1 MRTTHYA
8 PLVYSAAVV
17 AALTGIT
24 GLAPAQAD
32 PLPYGPDTCLQGFVW
47 REARSGDT
55 VCVTPDVRSATA
67 SQNANAAQNREPN
80 GGAYGPD
87 TCKSGFVW
95 REAFDGD
102 TVCVTPDIRQQA
114 KADNAAAA
122 SRKQANA
129 PQAPAPQP
137 VPPPWCGLPAP
148 FSPPG
153 C

>member
-1 MRTTHYA
+1 MRKTIYA
-8 PLVYSAAVV
+8 PPLYAAVLA
-17 AALTGIT
+17 AALAGMTAVT
-24 GLAPAQAD
+24 PAQAD

-47 REARSGDT
+47 REARAGDT

-67 SQNANAAQNREPN
+67 SQNANASQNREPN

-129 PQAPAPQP
+129 PQPTPAPDP
-137 VPPPWCGLPAP
+137 VQPPWCGLPAP
-148 FSPPG
+148 FSPG